1 MPLLIPEFGLKKGVD
16 KMSEKENNMI
26 QDKFTF
32 VSEEEKERE
41 DTRPS
46 LTYWADAW
54 RRLKKNRLAMLGLI
68 GVILIMLFGVLGPY
82 FFDASYSDQK
92 NAFKNL
98 PPRLELFEIDEGVF
112 AYVSRDYAFFIV
124 DENGNNLRNLER
136 VNKEEVLVGRTEVG
150 EVLSPSQIRQ
160 QREETVKANV
170 NFYQFGEEL
179 IELDY
184 SNKLQPGVTEYED
197 FFKITYKDKTVE
209 SPVKSTPN
217 LAYPFGS
224 DSLGRDLLIR
234 VMYGARIS
242 LLVAFVATIVNFIIG
257 VTYGAISGYEGGQTD
272 NIMMRIVDI
281 INSVPLT
288 LYIILLM
295 VMIKSQGGLGTIIIT
310 LGTVY
315 WVGMARLVR
324 GQVLALKEQEYILA
338 ARALGVSTSKIVFKH
353 LVPNAMGPIIVSMT
367 MMIPTAIFT
376 ESFLSFIGLGVS
388 APMASWGTLAN
399 NALSGILTYPYQLF
413 FPAMA
418 IALTMLSFNF
428 LGDGLRDALDPR
440 LRRG

>member
-1 MPLLIPEFGLKKGVD
+1 MGVKD
-16 KMSEKENNMI
+16 MEMNN
-26 QDKFTF
+26 DKFTF

-54 RRLKKNRLAMLGLI
+54 RRLKKNRLAMLGLV
-68 GVILIMLFGVLGPY
+68 GVVLIMLFGIVGP
-82 FFDASYSDQK
+82 FFSETSYSDQR
-92 NAFKNL
+92 NEFRNL
-98 PPRLELFEIDEGVF
+98 PPRLELYEIERGTF
-112 AYVSRDYAFFIV
+112 AYISRDYNFFIV
-124 DENGNNLRNLER
+124 DADGGNLQETER
-136 VNKEEVLVGRTEVG
+136 IKQEAVLQGRTEVD
-150 EVLSPSQIRQ
+150 EVLSPSEIRK
-160 QREETVKANV
+160 QREEATNTFV
-170 NFYQFGEEL
+170 NFYEYQGEM
-179 IELDY
+179 IELNY
-184 SNKLQPGVTEYED
+184 SNKVNPDISESKDYYQ
-197 FFKITYKDKTVE
+197 ISYKGKTVSAPE
-209 SPVKSTPN
+209 KTVRNK
-217 LAYPFGS
+217 AYLFGT
-224 DSLGRDLLIR
+224 DALGRDLLIR

-242 LLVAFVATIVNFIIG
+242 LLVAFVATLVNFIIG
-257 VTYGAISGYEGGQTD
+257 VTYGAISGYEGGRTD
-272 NIMMRIVDI
+272 TIMMRIVDI

-295 VMIKSQGGLGTIIIT
+295 VMIKSSGGLGTIIIT

-338 ARALGVSTSKIVFKH
+338 ARALGVSTGKIVFKH
-353 LVPNAMGPIIVSMT
+353 LIPNAMGPIIVSMT
-367 MMIPTAIFT
+367 MMIPSAIFT

-413 FPAMA
+413 FPAFA

>member
-1 MPLLIPEFGLKKGVD
+1 MGEN
-16 KMSEKENNMI
+16 MEMNKEI
-26 QDKFTF
+26 FTF
-32 VSEEEKERE
+32 VSEEEKARE

-54 RRLKKNRLAMLGLI
+54 RRLKKNRLAMLGLA
-68 GVILIMLFGVLGPY
+68 GVIFIMLFGIIGPY
-82 FFDASYSDQK
+82 FFEASYSDQR
-92 NAFKNL
+92 NDLRNL
-98 PPRLELFEIDEGVF
+98 PPQLELYEIEDGVF
-112 AYVSRDYAFFIV
+112 AYVTRDYNFLIV
-124 DENGNNLRNLER
+124 DEETGEMFNVER
-136 VNKEEVLVGRTEVG
+136 VNQEEIMKGRVEVD
-150 EVLSPSQIRQ
+150 EVLSPSQVRE
-160 QREETVKANV
+160 QREAVERTNV
-170 NFYQFGEEL
+170 NFYQLDDET

-184 SNKLQPGVTEYED
+184 ANKLDPEVTEAED
-197 FFKITYKDKTVE
+197 FYKITYKGETVE
-209 SPVKSTPN
+209 KPVLTMRNK
-217 LAYPFGS
+217 AYPFGT
-224 DSLGRDLLIR
+224 DALGRDLLIR

-257 VTYGAISGYEGGQTD
+257 VTYGAIAGYEGGRTD
-272 NIMMRIVDI
+272 TIMMRIVDI

-295 VMIKSQGGLGTIIIT
+295 VMIRSSGGLGTIIIT

-338 ARALGVSTSKIVFKH
+338 ARALGVSTGKIVFKH

-367 MMIPTAIFT
+367 MMIPSAIFT

-413 FPAMA
+413 FPAFA

>member
-1 MPLLIPEFGLKKGVD
+1 MGVKD
-16 KMSEKENNMI
+16 MEMNN
-26 QDKFTF
+26 DKFTF

-54 RRLKKNRLAMLGLI
+54 RRLKKNRLAMLGLV
-68 GVILIMLFGVLGPY
+68 GVVLIMLFGIVGP
-82 FFDASYSDQK
+82 FFSETSYSDQR
-92 NAFKNL
+92 NEFRNL
-98 PPRLELFEIDEGVF
+98 PPRLELYEIERGTF
-112 AYVSRDYAFFIV
+112 AYISRDYNFFIV
-124 DENGNNLRNLER
+124 DADGGNLQETER
-136 VNKEEVLVGRTEVG
+136 IKQEAVLQGRTEVD
-150 EVLSPSQIRQ
+150 EVLSPSEIRK
-160 QREETVKANV
+160 QREEATNTFV
-170 NFYQFGEEL
+170 NFYEYQGEM
-179 IELDY
+179 IELNY
-184 SNKLQPGVTEYED
+184 SNKVNPDISESKDYYQ
-197 FFKITYKDKTVE
+197 ISYKGKTVNAPE
-209 SPVKSTPN
+209 KTVRNK
-217 LAYPFGS
+217 AYLFGT
-224 DSLGRDLLIR
+224 DALGRDLLIR

-242 LLVAFVATIVNFIIG
+242 LLVAFVATLVNFIIG
-257 VTYGAISGYEGGQTD
+257 VTYGAISGYEGGRTD
-272 NIMMRIVDI
+272 TIMMRIVDI

-295 VMIKSQGGLGTIIIT
+295 VMIKSSGGLGTIIIT

-338 ARALGVSTSKIVFKH
+338 ARALGVSTGKIVFKH
-353 LVPNAMGPIIVSMT
+353 LIPNAMGPIIVSMT
-367 MMIPTAIFT
+367 MMIPSAIFT

-413 FPAMA
+413 FPAFA